1 MFRPDIKC
9 VEFINQQHRVQ
20 GRWNILGGFQKK
32 KWRPLN
38 VRIGWRRPWYSLP
51 SDDDHL
57 QAESSR
63 RCRTG
68 PTQNPETNK
77 KKKKKGCGQ
86 HAQLRTTVDA
96 AYRFDGAAAPV
107 AASALLHRLS
117 HLIGTRATLMI
128 NKAIGPDCNLPERW
142 HHTNRPM
149 NFSKTQLPQSN
160 QLIAT
165 EEDGH

>member
-1 MFRPDIKC
+1 MSDRPNTK
-9 VEFINQQHRVQ
+9 
-20 GRWNILGGFQKK
+20 
-32 KWRPLN
+32 
-38 VRIGWRRPWYSLP
+38 
-51 SDDDHL
+51 
-57 QAESSR
+57 SR
-63 RCRTG
+63 DK
-68 PTQNPETNK
+68 QE
-77 KKKKKGCGQ
+77 KKKKGCGQ